1 MKKYID
7 IDCFAGGG
15 GASVGIE
22 SALGKPVD
30 IAINHDAEAIA
41 MHKANHPQTEH
52 LMNDIWDVDPADI
65 SARAPIRLAWFSPDC
80 THHSKA
86 RGKAPIRTPEA
97 RKSRDLA
104 WVVVRW
110 AERAK
115 PRIIMLENVEEF
127 RSWCPLLKNGKMDAD
142 RKGETFEL
150 WIQALKKHGYKVEW
164 RELRACDYGTP
175 TIRKRLFVIARCDGL
190 PIIWP
195 EPTHGIY
202 AELKP
207 YRTAAECIDWT
218 IPIHSIFLS
227 KEEGRE
233 VGVKRPLAEATMRRI
248 GRGVWKYVINA
259 DKPFV
264 VPAGDD
270 TGFSAPYF
278 VPRYG
283 EDRHQEPRTR
293 SVEVPHPTIV
303 PTGNGASLVAAFLAQ
318 HNTGATG
325 HDAREPLSTVL
336 STGGHQNVV
345 ACNLIRNFGQSV
357 RQEVDK
363 PAPTTTAGGGGKT
376 GLVTA
381 MLTNFHTSNANG
393 GQGDLNNPMNAVL
406 AGGTHK
412 ALVNAFLIKYYGA
425 GHSGA
430 DIDEPCPT
438 VTTKDR
444 FGLVTVAGQ
453 DYRIVDIAMRMLTA
467 RELFRAQ
474 GFGEAYVIAPEIDG
488 KRLTK
493 TAQIKMCGNSV
504 CPQIAEALVSAN
516 IKESIAAYAEVS

>member
-1 MKKYID
+1 MKQYID
-7 IDCFAGGG
+7 VDSFAGGG

-65 SARAPIRLAWFSPDC
+65 AARAPIRLAWFSPDC

-86 RGKAPIRTPEA
+86 RGKAPIRSPEA
-97 RKSRDLA
+97 QKSRDLA

-110 AERAK
+110 AKKAK

-127 RSWCPLLKNGKMDAD
+127 RSWCPLLENGKMDVD
-142 RKGETFEL
+142 RKGETFDI
-150 WIQALKKHGYKVEW
+150 WIQALRKLGYKVEW
-164 RELRACDYGTP
+164 RELQACDYGAP
-175 TIRKRLFVIARCDGL
+175 TIRKRLFVIARRDSL

-195 EPTHGIY
+195 APTHGIH
-202 AELKP
+202 ADLKP
-207 YRTAAECIDWT
+207 YRTAAECIDWA
-218 IPIHSIFLS
+218 IPIYSIFLS
-227 KEEGRE
+227 KEQGRE
-233 VGVKRPLAEATMRRI
+233 VGVKRPLVEATMRRI

-259 DKPFV
+259 EKPFV
-264 VPAGDD
+264 VPAVDG
-270 TGFSAPYF
+270 TGLSAPYF

-283 EDRHQEPRTR
+283 EDGHQEPRTR

-303 PTGNGASLVAAFLAQ
+303 PTGNGASLVSAFLAQ

-325 HDAREPLSTVL
+325 HDMRESLSTIL
-336 STGGHQNVV
+336 STGAHQNVV
-345 ACNLIRNFGQSV
+345 ACNLIRSFGQSIG
-357 RQEVDK
+357 QGVDQ

-376 GLVTA
+376 ALVTA
-381 MLTNFHTSNANG
+381 MLTHFHSSNTNG
-393 GQGDLNNPMNAVL
+393 GQGDLNEPMNAVL
-406 AGGTHK
+406 ASGRHH
-412 ALVNAFLIKYYGA
+412 ALVNAFLIKYYG
-425 GHSGA
+425 SGESHA
-430 DIDEPCPT
+430 VLDAPCPT
-438 VTTKDR
+438 VTSKER
-444 FGLVTVAGQ
+444 FGLVTVEGQ

-474 GFGEAYVIAPEIDG
+474 GFDETYVIDPEING

-493 TAQIKMCGNSV
+493 SAQIRMCGNSV
-504 CPQIAEALVSAN
+504 CPQIAEALVSVN
-516 IKESIAAYAEVS
+516 IESTITYAEVS